1 MTISVLIDL
10 LKKYCI
16 MEQIESVMV
25 KDNTVTVLSTAVAD
39 VKRNRFQLISRF
51 IEYNVAYS
59 EWECTTTYC
68 KTLKTWE
75 D

>member
-1 MTISVLIDL
+1 MTVSLLTDL

-16 MEQIESVMV
+16 MEQIESVIV

-39 VKRNRFQLISRF
+39 VKRNRFQLINRF
-51 IEYNVAYS
+51 IEYNEAYG

-68 KTLKTWE
+68 NTLKTLE
-75 D
+75 E